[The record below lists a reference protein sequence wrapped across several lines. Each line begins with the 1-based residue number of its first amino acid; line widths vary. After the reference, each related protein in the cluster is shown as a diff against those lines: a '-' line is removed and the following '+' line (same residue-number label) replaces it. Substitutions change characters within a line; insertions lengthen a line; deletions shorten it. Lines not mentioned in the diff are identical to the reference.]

1 MTSRSFVCRNH
12 VLKLQHDGKLFLLQL
27 KTKAKPKPKTNATNQ
42 PNKQTKEQDIK
53 HIGHDLYF
61 VRSRTKL

>member
-27 KTKAKPKPKTNATNQ
+27 KTETKAKAKPNTTNQ
-42 PNKQTKEQDIK
+42 ANKQTKEQDIK